1 MGMSVAELEAAGVG
15 SSVKVPVGVGES
27 PGGLLYVGVRYFEK
41 RRSRL
46 AGEFWVSRDEAFDT
60 AKLAALGP
68 EPVVVR

>member
-15 SSVKVPVGVGES
+15 SSVKVPVGLAES
-27 PGGLLYVGVRYFEK
+27 DTGMDYLMVRYFEK

-60 AKLAALGP
+60 AKLAELGP